1 MMNYEVMN
9 YEEFKEVV
17 KDKLMDYMPEK
28 FKRMKLEV
36 FSEPKVNRILDGI
49 VLNEKGKSVS
59 PVLYINDLYRT
70 YQNCGNLEATLLEGC
85 NFLEKAYEKNPFTD
99 INVRDVMENV
109 NEKIV
114 FCLINTEQNKT
125 LLEQVP
131 HRGYLDLS
139 IVYRIVVSVDG
150 DGIQSTII
158 TNALAASLGMSE
170 EQIYMRAMENT
181 QRIFPP
187 VVRNMY
193 EMLAELCPV
202 GEMLPEMNPDEQSMW
217 IISNNRGN
225 NGAASMLYEDV
236 LLALAVRLK
245 SDLYILPSSVH
256 EVIVVPS
263 SEDFNNPDELAQLVW
278 EVNMQ
283 QVALDERLSNQV
295 YFYKKDTRK
304 ITLATTTPYK
314 KLDSPFRWFR

>member
-17 KDKLMDYMPEK
+17 KNKLMGYMPKK
-28 FKRMKLEV
+28 FKGMKLEV
-36 FSEPKVNRILDGI
+36 VSVPKVNMILDGI
-49 VLNEKGKSVS
+49 VLKEKGKSVS
-59 PVLYINDLYRT
+59 PVLYINDMYRT
-70 YQNCGNLEATLLEGC
+70 YQNCGDLEATLLEGC
-85 NFLEKAYEKNPFTD
+85 DFLEEAYETPFTD
-99 INVRDVMENV
+99 LNVRDVKENV

-114 FCLINTEQNKT
+114 FCLINTEQNKA

-139 IVYRIVVSVDG
+139 IVYRIVVSVDR
-150 DGIQSTII
+150 DGVQSTII

-170 EQIYMRAMENT
+170 EQIYMRAIENT
-181 QRIFPP
+181 KRIFPP
-187 VVRNMY
+187 VVRNMH
-193 EMLAELCPV
+193 EMLAQLCPV
-202 GEMLPEMNPDEQSMW
+202 GEMLPEMNPDEQIMW
-217 IISNNRGN
+217 IITNNKGI

-263 SEDFNNPDELAQLVW
+263 SEDLNNPDDLAQMVW
-278 EVNMQ
+278 EINMQ

-295 YFYKKDTRK
+295 YFFKKDTRK
-304 ITLATTTPYK
+304 ITLATATPFK
-314 KLDSPFRWFR
+314 RLDSPFRWFR